1 MKTIKIS
8 IILFAGFVNFCNAQ
22 GNDHKDGN
30 YIYYPVPYPYV
41 READIMWSK
50 TIWRI
55 INLREKMNLPLYYPT
70 VPMDNRLSLID
81 LLLYGIEKEGIVAY
95 SPDEED
101 EFSKQMSW
109 KDIEDRFGVRNDTVY
124 IEDPETGESVMR
136 VIKAGI
142 VSSEVKKIMIKELW
156 YFDKQTSQLE
166 VKIIG
171 ICPIREYERT
181 ESTTQNTET
190 DEEPE
195 IVMKKLFW
203 VNFPSVRFLFANNF
217 VFNPFNDAARLSF
230 DNLFYKRR
238 FSSYVYMESNVY
250 DNRFIGEYKQGL
262 DALLEA
268 KNIEDEIFVF
278 EHDLWEH

>member
-22 GNDHKDGN
+22 GNDQKDGN

-81 LLLYGIEKEGIVAY
+81 LLLYGIQKEGIIAY

-101 EFSKQMSW
+101 EFSKQITW
-109 KDIEDRFGVRNDTVY
+109 KEIEDRFGVRNDTVY

-136 VIKAGI
+136 VVNTGI

-171 ICPIREYERT
+171 ICPIREYERN
-181 ESTTQNTET
+181 ESTTQNTEI

-195 IVMKKLFW
+195 LVMKKLFW
-203 VNFPSVRFLFANNF
+203 VSFPSVRFLFANNF

-238 FSSYVYMESNVY
+238 FSSYVYKESNVY

>member
-22 GNDHKDGN
+22 GNDQKDGN

-81 LLLYGIEKEGIVAY
+81 LLLYGIQKEGIIAY

-101 EFSKQMSW
+101 EFSKQITW
-109 KDIEDRFGVRNDTVY
+109 KEIEDRFGVRNDTVY

-136 VIKAGI
+136 VVNTGI

-171 ICPIREYERT
+171 ICPIREYERN

-195 IVMKKLFW
+195 LVMKKLFW

-238 FSSYVYMESNVY
+238 FSSYVYKESNVY